1 MAKNK
6 FNDFLKKPNDEMPKY
21 SISGD
26 YHVKVSETEKDNIF
40 KKISENRKIAN
51 LLSKYEGEA
60 NYYNIEDVK
69 QANELSKEFM
79 QTPFFFDDANHKIEV
94 TASSLDAFVSVISNT
109 KKLGIAKHEYED
121 SLASKRTTKK

>member
-1 MAKNK
+1 MSKGLETFK
-6 FNDFLKKPNDEMPKY
+6 DKD
-21 SISGD
+21 
-26 YHVKVSETEKDNIF
+26 VSNMLAI
-40 KKISENRKIAN
+40 I
-51 LLSKYEGEA
+51 L
-60 NYYNIEDVK
+60 EDVK

-121 SLASKRTTKK
+121 SLANKRTTKQ